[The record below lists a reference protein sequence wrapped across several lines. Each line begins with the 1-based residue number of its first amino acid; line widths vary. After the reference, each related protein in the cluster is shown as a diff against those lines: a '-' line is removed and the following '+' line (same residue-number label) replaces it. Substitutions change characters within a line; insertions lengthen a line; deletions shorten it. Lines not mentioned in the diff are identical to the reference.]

1 MATVSTANRVT
12 PLPQADS
19 GPALLVVDD
28 IVMRFGSAED
38 GVTALDNVSF
48 TVAPGEFLAV
58 IGPSGCGKSTLF
70 NIIGGLLGGYDGRV
84 AVAGEKVY
92 GPHASIGMV
101 FQEESTFPWRNV
113 VDNVAFPLEIA
124 GMPKRERIERARH
137 FVSMVGL
144 DGFEKRYP
152 AELSG
157 GMRQRVSMA
166 RTLASEPKI
175 LLMDEPFASL
185 DEQTRLLLGD
195 KVLQIQQ
202 QLNQTMLLITH
213 NITEA
218 VQLADRILVMTYRP
232 GRVKRMVDIKLP
244 RPRTSEIVSSEAFG
258 RYVAQIWS
266 RSARGSE
273 PRAERRQVAR
283 AARRRTLGG
292 LTMALFSCGCCMG
305 RRQFLAGGLAAA
317 TTLPARRVF
326 AQAPAVKTT
335 KRIDIHHH
343 FLPPAYIKEEH
354 ERINFGH
361 GAVSANQ
368 LLTWSPSRSL
378 EQMDANGISTAIVSV
393 STPGPWFGDVAA
405 GRRLSRMWN
414 DYAAEQIR
422 NYPGRYGLFAVIPL
436 PDTEGS
442 LKEIEYA
449 LDTLKAD
456 GIGLLS
462 SYDGKYLGDP
472 AFAPVFA
479 ELNRRKAIVYTHPTT
494 SACCS
499 SVQPGIPPQAI
510 EYPFETTRT
519 ISSILV
525 NGTVFNNPDIR
536 WIFSHG
542 GGATPMLAGRMVETL
557 GRHPNAA
564 KVMPNGVLAELRRLY
579 YDTASADTEGSMA
592 ALRVMA
598 PLNHIL
604 YGSDYPFVKVAEGV
618 KHLQENEMSDADRAA
633 IDRGNAIALLP
644 RLGAS

>member
-19 GPALLVVDD
+19 GTALLVVDD
-28 IVMRFGSAED
+28 IVMRFGAAED

-175 LLMDEPFASL
+175 LLMDEPFAAL

-258 RYVAQIWS
+258 RYVAQIWADLREEAS
-266 RSARGSE
+266 RGLSDDES
-273 PRAERRQVAR
+273 RALHSGER
-283 AARRRTLGG
+283 
-292 LTMALFSCGCCMG
+292 
-305 RRQFLAGGLAAA
+305 
-317 TTLPARRVF
+317 
-326 AQAPAVKTT
+326 KT
-335 KRIDIHHH
+335 
-343 FLPPAYIKEEH
+343 
-354 ERINFGH
+354 
-361 GAVSANQ
+361 
-368 LLTWSPSRSL
+368 
-378 EQMDANGISTAIVSV
+378 
-393 STPGPWFGDVAA
+393 
-405 GRRLSRMWN
+405 
-414 DYAAEQIR
+414 
-422 NYPGRYGLFAVIPL
+422 
-436 PDTEGS
+436 
-442 LKEIEYA
+442 
-449 LDTLKAD
+449 
-456 GIGLLS
+456 
-462 SYDGKYLGDP
+462 
-472 AFAPVFA
+472 
-479 ELNRRKAIVYTHPTT
+479 
-494 SACCS
+494 
-499 SVQPGIPPQAI
+499 
-510 EYPFETTRT
+510 
-519 ISSILV
+519 
-525 NGTVFNNPDIR
+525 
-536 WIFSHG
+536 
-542 GGATPMLAGRMVETL
+542 
-557 GRHPNAA
+557 
-564 KVMPNGVLAELRRLY
+564 
-579 YDTASADTEGSMA
+579 
-592 ALRVMA
+592 
-598 PLNHIL
+598 
-604 YGSDYPFVKVAEGV
+604 
-618 KHLQENEMSDADRAA
+618 
-633 IDRGNAIALLP
+633 
-644 RLGAS
+644 